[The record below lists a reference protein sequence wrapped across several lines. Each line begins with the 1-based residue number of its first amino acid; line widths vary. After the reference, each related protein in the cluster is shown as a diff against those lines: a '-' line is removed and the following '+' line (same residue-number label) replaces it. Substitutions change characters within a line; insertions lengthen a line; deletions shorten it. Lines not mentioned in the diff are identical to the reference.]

1 MSGINF
7 EGESGIGLDAYC
19 FVALTDC
26 KFEGWDT
33 AAIANDEAWVNTM
46 NCTFADNA
54 VALKFNSSMAYGT
67 SPDYLNNT
75 FTGNGTAVYIDDLPG
90 NEVLDF
96 AGSTFVGND
105 TDIENKADHPVNTA
119 NATFE

>member
-1 MSGINF
+1 
-7 EGESGIGLDAYC
+7 
-19 FVALTDC
+19 
-26 KFEGWDT
+26 
-33 AAIANDEAWVNTM
+33 M

-75 FTGNGTAVYIDDLPG
+75 FTGNGTAVCIDDLPG

-96 AGSTFVGND
+96 AGSTFAGND